1 MENALHSASVEA
13 ATLKLNFLAN
23 DPVDSFN
30 SCPVAASTDAGSVES
45 LNFEFLRQTYIS
57 LKFVFRD
64 EKTFTASGSV

>member
-30 SCPVAASTDAGSVES
+30 SCPVAASTDTRSVES
-45 LNFEFLRQTYIS
+45 L
-57 LKFVFRD
+57 D
-64 EKTFTASGSV
+64 EIAVTAL